1 MVSGRKSDRNRKNI
15 VFGKIPQKNLVV
27 EKKNRSSKI
36 FRWSK
41 IFRSSSR
48 KIFLTQQNIFRSKIF
63 STSKKNVDR
72 FFWQS
77 FFFVQKQ
84 VSDNFFFDLI
94 FTCKILTAPPPTY
107 CTCMAGPHG
116 HVATWRLQDPKKYVS
131 HARVWARWHRNTW
144 RPLTKLSEKLV

>member
-15 VFGKIPQKNLVV
+15 VFGKIPKKNLVV

-41 IFRSSSR
+41 FFRSSSR
-48 KIFLTQQNIFRSKIF
+48 KNFLTQQNIFRSKNF

-84 VSDNFFFDLI
+84 VSDNFF
-94 FTCKILTAPPPTY
+94 LTSFFAF
-107 CTCMAGPHG
+107 C
-116 HVATWRLQDPKKYVS
+116 VRIWF
-131 HARVWARWHRNTW
+131 ARSTIWVWAHAGERAKMRSRNLS
-144 RPLTKLSEKLV
+144 LTLGHELDDKEILGARSPNSQNR